1 MKVYVDQGVDQKK
14 IKKLKQLYGFEAIY
28 HQSLE
33 QPIKV
38 ADAVPGVFVLD
49 QSTLD
54 GGDYLAGCDITDFQ
68 MVIGKSNKQDR
79 LDTAHLYTAIHA
91 SCDFFI
97 TNNPDSFIYDDRKN
111 KDSDNKRIE
120 LEKLTEKMKIV
131 RLEEFEKILNRDMQL
146 EN

>member
-1 MKVYVDQGVDQKK
+1 MKVYIDQGVDQKK
-14 IKKLKQLYGFEAIY
+14 IKKLKQLYGFEAIH

-38 ADAVPGVFVLD
+38 ADAVPGVFVLN
-49 QSTLD
+49 QSIL
-54 GGDYLAGCDITDFQ
+54 GSGDYLADCDVTDFQ
-68 MVIGKSNKQDR
+68 IIIGKSNKQDR

-91 SCDFFI
+91 NCDYFI

-120 LEKLTEKMKIV
+120 LEKLTEKLKIV
-131 RLEEFEKILNRDMQL
+131 RLGEFEKILDRGM
-146 EN
+146 